1 MQYRSLGRTGLQ
13 VSVVSLGT
21 GGPSQFGQR
30 TGLSFAEQQA
40 LVHRALDLGIN
51 LFDTAAAYRES
62 EVLLGRALAGVP
74 RDRYILATKCTPFQ
88 REPDGVVVAAAEIER
103 QCEQSLRNLQTDVID
118 IYQFHGVVPSRYHE
132 VVERLYP
139 VMLRLR
145 EQGKIRFIGITEL
158 FFSDPAH
165 EMLHMA
171 VPSGLWDTVML
182 KYGILN
188 QVAAQEVL
196 PRCQEQNIGVLNMA
210 SVRVK
215 LTRPEELQALIRD
228 WVSRG
233 LVPPGALPEEDP
245 LGWLVQGP
253 VDSVISA
260 GYKFAAAHPA
270 ISTVLTGTARLTHLE
285 SNVAAILGEPL
296 PEAHLRRLQELFGH
310 IVEAA

>member
-1 MQYRSLGRTGLQ
+1 MQYRLLGRTGLQ
-13 VSVVSLGT
+13 VSLVSLGT

-40 LVHRALDLGIN
+40 LVRRALDLGIN

-62 EVLLGRALAGVP
+62 EALLGRALAGVP

-88 REPDGVVVAAAEIER
+88 REQEHVVVAPEAIER
-103 QCEQSLRNLQTDVID
+103 QCEQSLRNLRTDVID
-118 IYQFHGVVPSRYHE
+118 IYQFHGVIPPRYHE

-145 EQGKIRFIGITEL
+145 EQGKIRFLGITEL

-165 EMLHMA
+165 EMLRMA
-171 VPSGLWDTVML
+171 VLSGLWDTVML

-196 PRCQEQNIGVLNMA
+196 PRCQEQNVGVLNMA

-215 LTRPEELQALIRD
+215 LTRLEELQALIRD

-233 LVPPGALPEEDP
+233 LLPSDALPEQDP

-270 ISTVLTGTARLTHLE
+270 ISTVLTGTASIAHLE

-296 PEAHLRRLQELFGH
+296 PGAHLRRLQELFGH

>member
-1 MQYRSLGRTGLQ
+1 MKYRTLGRTALQ
-13 VSVVSLGT
+13 VSLVSLGT
-21 GGPSQFGQR
+21 GGPSNFGQR
-30 TGLSFAEQQA
+30 TGLSFAEQDA

-62 EVLLGRALAGVP
+62 ESLLGRALADVP

-88 REPDGVVVAAAEIER
+88 REQEHVVVAPEEIER
-103 QCEQSLRNLQTDVID
+103 QCEQSLRNLRTDVID
-118 IYQFHGVVPSRYHE
+118 IYQFHGVIPARYHE

-158 FFSDPAH
+158 FFSDPTH
-165 EMLHMA
+165 EMLRMA
-171 VPSGLWDTVML
+171 VPSSLWDTVML

-188 QVAAQEVL
+188 QAAAREVL
-196 PRCQEQNIGVLNMA
+196 PLCQEHHIGVLNMA

-215 LTRPEELQALIRD
+215 LTRPEELQALIQE
-228 WVSRG
+228 WVARG
-233 LVPPGALPEEDP
+233 LIPAGALPEQDP

-270 ISTVLTGTARLTHLE
+270 ISTVLTGTANIHHLE
-285 SNVAAILGEPL
+285 SHVAAILGEPL

-310 IVEAA
+310 LAEAA